1 MNDFTLDILLPHR
14 IGDCLLTIPSIM
26 CLKELNQKHNQNQIK
41 IRLICGE
48 TMFPLVKNLNI
59 AEPVK
64 LTYGLKLKSWMSP
77 KDKAFFYL
85 ISSKTIGFKAKETYG
100 QNNKSKK
107 YLNFDVNIP
116 YLIEIDTR
124 LFPDKKLLEHLKKK
138 YDLSNVAINNFALC
152 LSLGYTSEQIKQV
165 LPTVFKELSCK
176 QTKTKNN
183 YLVCCMEAG
192 YGKKRVA
199 NRRWKSEDFLLLS
212 EFIYSEYKLSTVF
225 IGMDKEPHI
234 PIKPYLI
241 DCRQKSSI
249 NNLEETIKNS
259 VGYYGNDT
267 GPLHLANFLN
277 KPTCGIYTTVTPE
290 AYGPIL
296 SNNNYPVYNPKNVDE
311 VKHTIKQMIEKR
323 IIYSEIIV

>member
-1 MNDFTLDILLPHR
+1 MTKHRKTVSLDIVLPHR
-14 IGDCLLTIPSIM
+14 IGDCLLTIPAIM

-41 IRLICGE
+41 IRLVCGE
-48 TMFPLVKNLNI
+48 TMFPLIKKLDI
-59 AEPVK
+59 AESVK
-64 LTYGLKLKSWMSP
+64 LTYGLKLKSWILP

-85 ISSKTIGFKAKETYG
+85 MSSKTIGFK
-100 QNNKSKK
+100 
-107 YLNFDVNIP
+107 YLNFDVDIP

-124 LFPDKKLLEHLKKK
+124 LFPDEKLLEHLKKK

-152 LSLGYTSEQIKQV
+152 LSLGYTSEQIQQV
-165 LPTVFKELSCK
+165 LPTVFKELSYK

-225 IGMDKEPHI
+225 IGMDKEPCI
-234 PIKPYLI
+234 PSKPYLI
-241 DCRQKSSI
+241 DCREKSSI
-249 NNLEETIKNS
+249 GKLEGTIKNS
-259 VGYYGNDT
+259 AGYYGNDT

-296 SNNNYPVYNPKNVDE
+296 SNNNYPICNPKSIDE
-311 VKHTIKQMIEKR
+311 VKHTIKQMIEAR
-323 IIYSEIIV
+323 IIIGEVIV